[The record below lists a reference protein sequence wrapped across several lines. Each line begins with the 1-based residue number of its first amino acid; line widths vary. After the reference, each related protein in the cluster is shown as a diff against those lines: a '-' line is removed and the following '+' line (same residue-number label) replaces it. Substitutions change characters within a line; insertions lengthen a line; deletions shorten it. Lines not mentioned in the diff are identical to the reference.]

1 MWDDMATEEN
11 YIHRRFGVEGRDYV
25 DNGDGTYEIIHAG
38 DGSENTEQN
47 LGIKLFQDLFA
58 RKDACNIENIEAT
71 TELFEKVKNSTD
83 IGDAMKEYTWG
94 VIGGNK
100 SLDDWDSYVA
110 NLENLGLQRI
120 VDELTEIHGAQ
131 VESYQKYMEEYNK

>member
-1 MWDDMATEEN
+1 MQ
-11 YIHRRFGVEGRDYV
+11 
-25 DNGDGTYEIIHAG
+25 
-38 DGSENTEQN
+38 SLQ
-47 LGIKLFQDLFA
+47 IKLFQDLFA

-71 TELFEKVKNSTD
+71 TELFEKVKNSSRDAYAKSIEKKNPDAYVVNNDIGTD